1 MDIIETYIEQDDP
14 QVDFTTFANKSD
26 YLFHIE
32 TTLNL
37 NSPILVGRS
46 TNKLSL
52 NQKHAIACIL
62 NSTGLWSG
70 QWARHLTL
78 NQSLP
83 INVADVATL
92 LPSDV
97 ATHDA

>member
-1 MDIIETYIEQDDP
+1 MDIIKTYIEQDDT
-14 QVDFTTFANKSD
+14 QVYFTTFADKSD

-70 QWARHLTL
+70 HWARHLTP

-83 INVADVATL
+83 INVVEAAML
-92 LPSDV
+92 LPPDV